1 MRWLILAV
9 LAAGALMT
17 AGCGG
22 RGSAE
27 GGGTGNGAGGL
38 FKIGIPF

>member
-1 MRWLILAV
+1 MRWLILTV
-9 LAAGALMT
+9 LAAAVLMV

-27 GGGTGNGAGGL
+27 GGGSGNGAAGL